1 MTSATF
7 EAVLIYGLLLTWL
20 IFSLVFLADAI
31 QTLIYN
37 HKSEKRAKES
47 AARELE
53 YHEQRMKSLD
63 K

>member
-1 MTSATF
+1 MTTNTF

-37 HKSEKRAKES
+37 HKSEKRDIRVRRPRTRISRTTYEIF
-47 AARELE
+47 R
-53 YHEQRMKSLD
+53 
-63 K
+63 